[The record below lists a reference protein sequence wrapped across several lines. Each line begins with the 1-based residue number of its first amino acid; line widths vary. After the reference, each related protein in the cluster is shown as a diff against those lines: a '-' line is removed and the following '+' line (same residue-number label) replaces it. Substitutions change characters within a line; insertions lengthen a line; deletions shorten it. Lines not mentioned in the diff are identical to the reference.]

1 MESWLFLGVILIIA
15 LIAKNQSLMIATL
28 AILVLKLIPHSDKFL
43 SILNK
48 QGINWGVTLISAT
61 ILSLLV
67 ILS

>member
-1 MESWLFLGVILIIA
+1 MESWLFLGVILLIA

-48 QGINWGVTLISAT
+48 QGINWGVTLI
-61 ILSLLV
+61 LV